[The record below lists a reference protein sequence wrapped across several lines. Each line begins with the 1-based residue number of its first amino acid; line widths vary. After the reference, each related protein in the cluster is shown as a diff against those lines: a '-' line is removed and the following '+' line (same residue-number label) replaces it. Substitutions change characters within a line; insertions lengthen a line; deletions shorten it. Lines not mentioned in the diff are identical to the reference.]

1 MTAVLTG
8 DIINSRKSKTPDWL
22 SNLKETLNKFGQEP
36 KHWEIY
42 RGDSFQLEI
51 DPAKSIRCRYFYQI
65 KDKNSKKC
73 RC

>member
-22 SNLKETLNKFGQEP
+22 SSLKETLNKFGQEP

-51 DPAKSIRCRYFYQI
+51 DPAKALDAAIFINQG
-65 KDKNSKKC
+65 
-73 RC
+73 